1 MLGDAMAELT
11 QPAEVKRARR
21 RTDPRGGSAWTT
33 HGGSMGSTPSSPSQA
48 TALVEAVHIIRG
60 GEAVW
65 KTFLAAV
72 DPLST
77 EERTMAKE
85 PATQSTDDG
94 SRDGLVSELGC
105 AQAGTLGD
113 ISPAR
118 VG

>member
-1 MLGDAMAELT
+1 
-11 QPAEVKRARR
+11 
-21 RTDPRGGSAWTT
+21 
-33 HGGSMGSTPSSPSQA
+33 MGSTPSSPSQA

-118 VG
+118 VGLDGSSALLAWLSWRSRVVIWRN